1 LSALFGCR
9 EEQSGTVSGV
19 SESLSFNV
27 YRTWRYENVVLHNRA
42 MIAWSMSFATRSVL
56 YATGQDRCLWTAVDR
71 DSGEVR
77 CACVCLVSCAIA
89 VSWLF
94 PDIHHTLQPQPHDER
109 QKPPESEE
117 RDECMRLS
125 IVCTLEADNP
135 GRLTCLALAA
145 TKLRKLMAC
154 KPSPPKLVYETK
166 EWHCGG
172 GMRSSHAKVKSEMW
186 SRGTWI

>member
-1 LSALFGCR
+1 
-9 EEQSGTVSGV
+9 
-19 SESLSFNV
+19 
-27 YRTWRYENVVLHNRA
+27 LHNEA
-42 MIAWSMSFATRSVL
+42 MIAWSMSLPPGLVCTRPVK
-56 YATGQDRCLWTAVDR
+56 TGVYGQQWTEIV
-71 DSGEVR
+71 GEVR

-109 QKPPESEE
+109 QNPPESEE